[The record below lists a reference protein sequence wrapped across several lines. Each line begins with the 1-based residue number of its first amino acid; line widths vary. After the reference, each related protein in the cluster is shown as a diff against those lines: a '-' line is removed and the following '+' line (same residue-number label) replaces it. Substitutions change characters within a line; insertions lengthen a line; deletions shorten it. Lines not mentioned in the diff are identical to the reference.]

1 MNRSTAKRPVIFITG
16 TDTGVGKTLLTSLL
30 LQHLRRKGC
39 HALAMKPFC
48 SGSRADVRKLHAIQ
62 DGELTPDEINPY
74 FFKEPL
80 APWVAA
86 RKHRRAITLRQ
97 VLHRIH
103 RVEEQCEQLI
113 IEGVGGLLVPLGEG
127 YTVADLITELDC
139 KVVVVVA
146 NRLGMINHALLTLQ
160 ALQHI
165 GIRQLT
171 VVVMAVGRPDPSSES
186 NSGILAEL
194 AQGIP
199 VLKLGF
205 LGPKPNKRDAVK
217 AIEKKVAKTLAQI
230 SG

>member
-80 APWVAA
+80 APWVAG

-103 RVEEQCEQLI
+103 RVEKQCEQLI
-113 IEGVGGLLVPLGEG
+113 IEGVGGLLVPLGER

-146 NRLGMINHALLTLQ
+146 NRLGMINHALLTIQ
-160 ALQHI
+160 ALQHR
-165 GIRQLT
+165 GIRNLT

-186 NSGILAEL
+186 NARILAEL
-194 AQGIP
+194 LPRVP

-205 LGPKPNKRDAVK
+205 LGPTPNEREAVK
-217 AIEKKVAKTLAQI
+217 AIEKKFAKTLAQI
-230 SG
+230 PG